1 MKNYMAANK
10 ATIFPLGIAGAVM
23 SLIMTTAL
31 FFSEVSPSA
40 IF

>member
-1 MKNYMAANK
+1 MKNYMAARK

-23 SLIMTTAL
+23 SLIMTAAL
-31 FFSEVSPSA
+31 LFSEISPSA